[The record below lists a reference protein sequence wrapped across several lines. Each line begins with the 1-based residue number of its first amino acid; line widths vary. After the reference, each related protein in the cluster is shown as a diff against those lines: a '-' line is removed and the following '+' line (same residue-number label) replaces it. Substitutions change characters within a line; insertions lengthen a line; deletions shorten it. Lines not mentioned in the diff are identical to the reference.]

1 MAKKFKIKD
10 GEDEIIVEEM
20 DEEKPAAAAPAPAGE
35 GKPSEVHDEDLSSEE
50 ISALKE
56 LAKVAPDLVALVKK
70 PAAPA
75 AGSSSET
82 HDGETE
88 EEKKAREEAEA
99 AKKAEEEK
107 KAAVAD
113 SKKGFGAVETK
124 DSKAGTFDAEQ
135 NSIEIEDAW
144 SKRYGG
150 AK

>member
-10 GEDEIIVEEM
+10 GEEEIIVEEM
-20 DEEKPAAAAPAPAGE
+20 EEEEKPTAAAPAGE
-35 GKPSEVHDEDLSSEE
+35 GKSSEVHDEALSPEE

-56 LAKVAPDLVALVKK
+56 LAKVAPELVALVKK

-107 KAAVAD
+107 KAATAD
-113 SKKGFGAVETK
+113 SKSGFGAVETK
-124 DSKAGTFDAEQ
+124 DSKAGMFDAEQ